1 MTEEGFPQQKV
12 YDLNQYGVDKEL
24 QTSTTVTYRDTGSD
38 NTSNNIVSR
47 LSNIQRSLISG
58 KNKTNKFGNY
68 AYRNAEDILLHT
80 KQLLIDD
87 ETVSINDDLLFIE
100 GTYFIKSTAIFKT
113 IDGEI
118 ARSAYAAIPFGKKG
132 VDASQ
137 CTGMAASYAKKYAL
151 QNLLICSS
159 EPDADSMDSQE
170 DINVSRQNDTVNNI
184 DMSINNLK
192 TLAKNNNCDRERFEK
207 LLQQFEI
214 KDDSCLTKANYKL
227 ITQKLLNVD

>member
-1 MTEEGFPQQKV
+1 MTQEGFPEQKV
-12 YDLNQYGVDKEL
+12 YDLNQYGMDKEL
-24 QTSTTVTYRDTGSD
+24 QTSTTVTYKDEGSD
-38 NTSNNIVSR
+38 ERSRNIVSR
-47 LSNIQRSLISG
+47 LSDIQRSLIAG

-80 KQLLIDD
+80 KQLLNAD
-87 ETVSINDDLLFIE
+87 ETISINDDLLFIE

-118 ARSAYAAIPFGKKG
+118 SRSAYAAIPFGKKG

-159 EPDADSMDSQE
+159 EPDADSMDTREHVNAVQ
-170 DINVSRQNDTVNNI
+170 QNDDVNNI

-192 TLAKNNNCDRERFEK
+192 TLAKNNNCKKETFER
-207 LLQQFEI
+207 LLQAFEI
-214 KDDSCLTKANYKL
+214 KDDSCLTMANYKS
-227 ITQKLLNVD
+227 ITQKLLNVN